1 MSSWWRWIP
10 DLGGVRQGGKR
21 VYGLQGGA
29 AAIAQLTV
37 FLPFRGNDIEHTET
51 QLRWTPIVLGGYP
64 ALSLSGAADPLDAS
78 VVAWLT
84 PFGHREWKLMTGA
97 DLPDVHLADGTLV
110 GLPPVPGAAPSWPRS
125 VG

>member
-10 DLGGVRQGGKR
+10 DLGGVRHGGKR
-21 VYGLQGGA
+21 VYVLQGST
-29 AAIAQLTV
+29 AIAQLTV
-37 FLPFRGNDIEHTET
+37 PLPFRGNDIEHTET
-51 QLRWTPIVLGGYP
+51 ELRWTPIVLGGYP
-64 ALSLSGAADPLDAS
+64 ALGLSGAADPLDAS

-97 DLPDVHLADGTLV
+97 DLPDLQLADGTLV
-110 GLPPVPGAAPSWPRS
+110 CLPPVPRAAPSWPRS